1 MKKLMNNQKGFV
13 LPLVLVSLALMA
25 SGVSF
30 FLAQETAEL
39 KADVMNRDYE
49 FCILTAKNAMA
60 VAQASLGEDLNYTG
74 TENSV
79 KDENGGTYFIKITGM
94 SETLCFFDIES
105 QYKTFTKQ
113 FTGELEIIPDSS
125 GINKPEIRS
134 VKWIMVELK

>member
-30 FLAQETAEL
+30 FLAQESGQLREN
-39 KADVMNRDYE
+39 VMNRDYE
-49 FCILTAKNAMA
+49 LCILTAKNAMA

-74 TENSV
+74 TQNKV
-79 KDENGGTYFIKITGM
+79 IDENGGTYTIKITEL
-94 SETLCFFDIES
+94 SETLRYLDIES
-105 QYKTFTKQ
+105 QYKSFPKQ

-125 GINKPEIRS
+125 DINKQEIRL
-134 VKWIMVELK
+134 VKWIMVGLT